1 MSRRRHLPLVHPLAE
16 VFFAAV
22 RSVTTSM
29 SDSSKGR
36 YRTTTEYFLRY
47 LGEHHPGVRTLD
59 ELRRDPH
66 ILGWLTWLSS
76 QQPPLVKSTR
86 SLHVL
91 SLRRLTEELAWLQD
105 LPTRVRLFHP
115 DDIPQPAARFPRP
128 LTPEQDRLIQQELL
142 RRNDVASNALLLIR
156 HTGIRIGEC
165 VDLSFDCLRLVAAGQ
180 WALHVPLGKLNTERL
195 VPIDDSVCQLI
206 HRLRFFRF
214 LSNVPPDGLLL
225 ARRRNRSALLREL
238 RTELTQ
244 VRTALSIARPIVPH
258 MFRHTFATEML
269 RSGVSFPALMNLLGH
284 STPKMTLL
292 YAEFTPTDLLREF
305 RAARSQ
311 PRHLVPPPRTATST
325 LGLKPDLTSTLHA
338 LQVAQ
343 HVLEMFR
350 RTLSDTSSDALPV
363 LDRLTNR
370 LTKIAAELRKL
381 APR

>member
-1 MSRRRHLPLVHPLAE
+1 MKRLRLPLAHPLAE
-16 VFFAAV
+16 VFFAAIQ
-22 RSVTTSM
+22 SVTTSM

-36 YRTTTEYFLRY
+36 YRTTAEYFLRY
-47 LGEHHPGVRTLD
+47 LADHHPGVRTLD

-76 QQPPLVKSTR
+76 QHPPLVKSTR
-86 SLHVL
+86 SLHVI
-91 SLRRLTEELAWLQD
+91 SLRRLIEELAWLRERPA
-105 LPTRVRLFHP
+105 LVRLFHP
-115 DDIPQPAARFPRP
+115 DDVPQSPARLPRP

-165 VDLSFDCLRLVAAGQ
+165 VDLSFDCLRLLAPGQ
-180 WALHVPLGKLNTERL
+180 WALHVPLGKLNTERV
-195 VPIDDSVCQLI
+195 VPIDDSVCQLV

-214 LSNVPPDGLLL
+214 LSPIPSDGLLL
-225 ARRRNRSALLREL
+225 ARRRNRSTLLRDL
-238 RTELTQ
+238 RTELIQ
-244 VRTALSIARPIVPH
+244 LRTALGIARPIVPH

-292 YAEFTPTDLLREF
+292 YAEFTQTDLQREF

-311 PRHLVPPPRTATST
+311 PRHLVPPPRAATST
-325 LGLKPDLTSTLHA
+325 IGLKPDLTSTLQA

-350 RTLSDTSSDALPV
+350 RTLSNTSGGASQV
-363 LDRLTNR
+363 LDRLANR

-381 APR
+381 APK

>member
-1 MSRRRHLPLVHPLAE
+1 MKRLRVPLVHPLVE

-29 SDSSKGR
+29 SDSTKGR

-47 LGEHHPGVRTLD
+47 LGEHHPDVRAL
-59 ELRRDPH
+59 EQLRRHPH
-66 ILGWLTWLSS
+66 ILGWLTWLCS

-91 SLRRLTEELAWLQD
+91 SLRRVMEELAWLNELPD
-105 LPTRVRLFHP
+105 LVRLFHP
-115 DDIPQPAARFPRP
+115 DDVPQPAARFPRP

-165 VDLSFDCLRLVAAGQ
+165 VDLSFDCLRPLAPGL

-195 VPIDDSVCQLI
+195 VPIDDSVCQLV

-214 LSNVPPDGLLL
+214 LSAVPHDGLLL
-225 ARRRNRSALLREL
+225 ARRHNRSALLREL
-238 RTELTQ
+238 RTAMTQ
-244 VRTALSIARPIVPH
+244 VRTALGIARTIVPH
-258 MFRHTFATEML
+258 MLRHTFATEMM
-269 RSGVSFPALMNLLGH
+269 RSGVSFPALMKLLGH
-284 STPKMTLL
+284 SSPEMTML
-292 YAEFTPTDLLREF
+292 YAEFTQTDLQREF
-305 RAARSQ
+305 RTARSQ
-311 PRHLVPPPRTATST
+311 PRHLLPPPRTATT
-325 LGLKPDLTSTLHA
+325 NAIGRNPDLSSTLHA
-338 LQVAQ
+338 LQITQ

-350 RTLSDTSSDALPV
+350 RTLSDSSGDSLCV
-363 LDRLTNR
+363 LDRVANR

-381 APR
+381 APE

>member
-1 MSRRRHLPLVHPLAE
+1 MKRLRLPLVHPLAE

-29 SDSSKGR
+29 SDSTKGR

-47 LGEHHPGVRTLD
+47 LGQHHPDVRAL
-59 ELRRDPH
+59 EQLRRHPH
-66 ILGWLTWLSS
+66 ILGWLTWLCS
-76 QQPPLVKSTR
+76 QQPPLAKSTR

-91 SLRRLTEELAWLQD
+91 SLRRVMQELAWLNE
-105 LPTRVRLFHP
+105 LPVLVRLFHP
-115 DDIPQPAARFPRP
+115 DDVPQPPARFPRP

-165 VDLSFDCLRLVAAGQ
+165 ADLSFDCLRLLAPGQ
-180 WALHVPLGKLNTERL
+180 WALHVPLGKLNTERV
-195 VPIDDSVCQLI
+195 VPIDDCVCQLV

-214 LSNVPPDGLLL
+214 LRAVPPNGLLL

-238 RTELTQ
+238 RTALTQ
-244 VRTALSIARPIVPH
+244 VRTALGIARPIVPH
-258 MFRHTFATEML
+258 MFRHTFATEMM

-284 STPKMTLL
+284 SSPEMTML
-292 YAEFTPTDLLREF
+292 YAEFTQTDLQREF

-311 PRHLVPPPRTATST
+311 PRHLLPPPRTATT
-325 LGLKPDLTSTLHA
+325 NAIGRNADLCSTLHA
-338 LQVAQ
+338 LQVTQ

-350 RTLSDTSSDALPV
+350 RNLSDSSSDSLQV
-363 LDRLTNR
+363 LDRVANR

-381 APR
+381 APK

>member
-1 MSRRRHLPLVHPLAE
+1 MKRLRLPLVHPLAE

-29 SDSSKGR
+29 SDSTKGR

-47 LGEHHPGVRTLD
+47 LGEHHPDVRALD
-59 ELRRDPH
+59 QLRRHPH
-66 ILGWLTWLSS
+66 ILGWLTWLCA

-91 SLRRLTEELAWLQD
+91 SLRRVMEELAWLNE
-105 LPTRVRLFHP
+105 LPALVRLFHP
-115 DDIPQPAARFPRP
+115 DDVPQPAARFPRP

-165 VDLSFDCLRLVAAGQ
+165 ADLSFDCLRLIAPGQ
-180 WALHVPLGKLNTERL
+180 WALHVPLGKLNTERV
-195 VPIDDSVCQLI
+195 VPIDGSVCQLV

-214 LSNVPPDGLLL
+214 LSAVPPDGLLL

-238 RTELTQ
+238 RTALTQ
-244 VRTALSIARPIVPH
+244 LRTVLGIARPIVPH
-258 MFRHTFATEML
+258 MFRHTFATEMM

-292 YAEFTPTDLLREF
+292 YSEFTQTDLQREF

-311 PRHLVPPPRTATST
+311 PRHIAPSPTAATST
-325 LGLKPDLTSTLHA
+325 IGLKPDLTSTLHA
-338 LQVAQ
+338 IQVAQ
-343 HVLEMFR
+343 HVMEMFR
-350 RTLSDTSSDALPV
+350 RTLSDTSGVASPV

-370 LTKIAAELRKL
+370 LTKLAAELRKL
-381 APR
+381 APK

>member
-1 MSRRRHLPLVHPLAE
+1 MKRLRLPLVHPLAE

-29 SDSSKGR
+29 SDSTKGR

-47 LGEHHPGVRTLD
+47 LGEHHPDVRALD
-59 ELRRDPH
+59 QLRRHPH
-66 ILGWLTWLSS
+66 ILGWLTWLCS

-91 SLRRLTEELAWLQD
+91 SLRRVMEELAWLNE
-105 LPTRVRLFHP
+105 LPALVRLFHP
-115 DDIPQPAARFPRP
+115 DDVPQPAHRFPRP

-165 VDLSFDCLRLVAAGQ
+165 ADLSFDCLRLLAPGQ
-180 WALHVPLGKLNTERL
+180 WALHVPLGKLNTERV
-195 VPIDDSVCQLI
+195 VPIDDSVCQLV

-214 LSNVPPDGLLL
+214 LSPVPPDGLLI

-238 RTELTQ
+238 RTALTQ
-244 VRTALSIARPIVPH
+244 VRTTLGIARTIVPH
-258 MFRHTFATEML
+258 MFRHTFATEMM

-292 YAEFTPTDLLREF
+292 YSEFTQTDLQREF
-305 RAARSQ
+305 RAALSQ
-311 PRHLVPPPRTATST
+311 PRHLVPPPRAATSPI
-325 LGLKPDLTSTLHA
+325 GLKPDLTSTVQA

-343 HVLEMFR
+343 HVMEMFR
-350 RTLSDTSSDALPV
+350 RTLSDTSTVSSQI
-363 LDRLTNR
+363 LDRLANR
-370 LTKIAAELRKL
+370 LTKIAAELYKL
-381 APR
+381 APK

>member
-1 MSRRRHLPLVHPLAE
+1 MKRLRLPLVHPLAE

-29 SDSSKGR
+29 SDSTKGR

-47 LGEHHPGVRTLD
+47 LGEHHPDVRAFD
-59 ELRRDPH
+59 QLRREPH
-66 ILGWLTWLSS
+66 ILGWLAWLCS
-76 QQPPLVKSTR
+76 QQPTLVKSTR

-91 SLRRLTEELAWLQD
+91 SLRRVMEELAWLHERPA
-105 LPTRVRLFHP
+105 LVRLFHA
-115 DDIPQPAARFPRP
+115 DDVPQPAARFPRP

-165 VDLSFDCLRLVAAGQ
+165 VDLSFDCLRLLAPGQ

-195 VPIDDSVCQLI
+195 VPIDDSVCQLV

-214 LSNVPPDGLLL
+214 LSAVPPDGLLL

-238 RTELTQ
+238 RTALTQ
-244 VRTALSIARPIVPH
+244 VRTALGIARLIVPH
-258 MFRHTFATEML
+258 MFRHTFATEMM

-292 YAEFTPTDLLREF
+292 YSEFTQTDLQREF
-305 RAARSQ
+305 RAARSH
-311 PRHLVPPPRTATST
+311 PRHLVPPPRAATST
-325 LGLKPDLTSTLHA
+325 IGLKPDLTSTLQA

-350 RTLSDTSSDALPV
+350 RTLSDTSGAASTV
-363 LDRLTNR
+363 IDRLANR

-381 APR
+381 APN

>member
-1 MSRRRHLPLVHPLAE
+1 MHPLAE
-16 VFFAAV
+16 VFFAAIQ
-22 RSVTTSM
+22 SVTTSM
-29 SDSSKGR
+29 SDSTKGR
-36 YRTTTEYFLRY
+36 YRTTAEYFLRY

-59 ELRRDPH
+59 QLRRDPH

-86 SLHVL
+86 SLHVI
-91 SLRRLTEELAWLQD
+91 SLRRLMEELAWLHE
-105 LPTRVRLFHP
+105 LPALVRLFHP
-115 DDIPQPAARFPRP
+115 DDVPQPDARFPRP

-165 VDLSFDCLRLVAAGQ
+165 VDLSFDCLRLLAPGQ

-195 VPIDDSVCQLI
+195 VPIDDSVCQLV
-206 HRLRFFRF
+206 HRLRFFRS
-214 LSNVPPDGLLL
+214 LSPVPPDGLLL

-244 VRTALSIARPIVPH
+244 VRTALGIARPIVPH

-284 STPKMTLL
+284 STPKMTML
-292 YAEFTPTDLLREF
+292 YAEFTQTDLQREF

-311 PRHLVPPPRTATST
+311 PRHLVPPPRVTTSIA
-325 LGLKPDLTSTLHA
+325 LKPDLTSTLHA

-343 HVLEMFR
+343 HVMEMFR
-350 RTLSDTSSDALPV
+350 RTLSETSGDSLPV
-363 LDRLTNR
+363 LDRLVNR

-381 APR
+381 APK

>member
-1 MSRRRHLPLVHPLAE
+1 MKRLRLPLVHPMAE

-29 SDSSKGR
+29 SDSTKGR

-47 LGEHHPGVRTLD
+47 LGEHHPGVRTLG

-91 SLRRLTEELAWLQD
+91 SLRRLIEELAWLQD
-105 LPTRVRLFHP
+105 LPALVRLFHP
-115 DDIPQPAARFPRP
+115 DDVPQPAARFPRP

-156 HTGIRIGEC
+156 YTGIRIGEC

-195 VPIDDSVCQLI
+195 VPIDDSVCQLV

-225 ARRRNRSALLREL
+225 ARHRNRSALLRQL
-238 RTELTQ
+238 RTELIQ
-244 VRTALSIARPIVPH
+244 VRTSLGITRPIIPH

-292 YAEFTPTDLLREF
+292 YAEFTQTDLLREF

-370 LTKIAAELRKL
+370 LTKIAAQLRKL
-381 APR
+381 TPK